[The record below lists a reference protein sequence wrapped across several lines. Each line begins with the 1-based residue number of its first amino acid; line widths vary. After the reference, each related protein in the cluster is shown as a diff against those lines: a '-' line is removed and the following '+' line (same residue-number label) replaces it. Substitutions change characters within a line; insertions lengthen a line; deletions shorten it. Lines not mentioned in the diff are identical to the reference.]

1 MGADAIILSAMLQ
14 VADQFDHFEIQSHLA
29 RGGMSDI
36 YRAHDL
42 ISGRDVVLKIPDAN
56 MIGDPAQFER
66 FQRELEVMNTLQH
79 PAILKGLGSGQYNR
93 TPYLVTEAVEGQ
105 SLRDLVSARAPLPAE
120 EAVAL
125 IRKIADG
132 LAYCHDHDVVHRD
145 LKPEN
150 ILITPGGQPIIMDF
164 GLALTKGAQRVTY
177 ANLSATAGTPEYMA
191 PEQVEGKR
199 GDPRTD
205 LYAIGVML
213 YELLTGQPPFRGD
226 NPLAVMAQHVQGAVP
241 RLDRER
247 PDIPRSLAAVVA
259 RCLQRAPEDRYP
271 DLHALIADL
280 DHLDQ
285 VDTSIL
291 DQVAGTAAAPWWQSP
306 TMRAVGI
313 GLALV
318 GALVILGLAAQI
330 LRGPVP

>member
-1 MGADAIILSAMLQ
+1 
-14 VADQFDHFEIQSHLA
+14 
-29 RGGMSDI
+29 
-36 YRAHDL
+36 
-42 ISGRDVVLKIPDAN
+42 
-56 MIGDPAQFER
+56 
-66 FQRELEVMNTLQH
+66 
-79 PAILKGLGSGQYNR
+79 
-93 TPYLVTEAVEGQ
+93 
-105 SLRDLVSARAPLPAE
+105 LPAE

-132 LAYCHDHDVVHRD
+132 LAFCHDHDVVHRD

-150 ILITPGGQPIIMDF
+150 ILVTPAGQPIIMDF

-199 GDPRTD
+199 GDARTD
-205 LYAIGVML
+205 LYALGAIL
-213 YELLTGQPPFRGD
+213 YEMLAGQPPFHGD

-247 PDIPRSLAAVVA
+247 PDVPRPLAAVVA
-259 RCLQRAPEDRYP
+259 RALQRSPDDRYP
-271 DLHALIADL
+271 DLRAFMADL

-291 DQVAGTAAAPWWQSP
+291 DQSSAAGAAAAAAPWWQSP
-306 TMRAVGI
+306 TARAVGI

-318 GALVILGLAAQI
+318 AVLVILGLAAQL